1 MDKRYM
7 VVVIQAIASVFA
19 IVAVTWGIRYNWP
32 DYVHVKYGLP
42 LTWGVYTLN
51 TIVGPAN
58 DWSINLT
65 NLSIDLAFWLGI
77 VILLRFLMTLRRDSR
92 RAY

>member
-1 MDKRYM
+1 M
-7 VVVIQAIASVFA
+7 VAAIQAITSVFA
-19 IVAVTWGIRYNWP
+19 IMAVTWGIRYDWP

-42 LTWGVYTLN
+42 LTWGVHTLN
-51 TIVGPAN
+51 TIVGPAD

-77 VILLRFLMTLRRDSR
+77 VILLRFLMTFRRDSQ